1 MEIIKVE
8 KKIRERRNNSK
19 VHESKTISSQSNKT
33 DSAAHLKVIFIT
45 QHRLRIYLSKKKKTL
60 QKKMEQ
66 EFRTAAL

>member
-8 KKIRERRNNSK
+8 KKIGERRNNNK

-33 DSAAHLKVIFIT
+33 DSAAHLKVIFIA
-45 QHRLRIYLSKKKKTL
+45 QHRLRIYLSKKKTL